1 MLTNLEFLEGFLVK
15 SACCLIFTF
24 LLCFLSI
31 KKYILYVNK
40 HGNLFQPIRDDG
52 PQTHKQKNKTPTMGG
67 FFILISTIISTLL
80 FADLHNYYILIVL
93 FVFISFGAIGLT
105 DDLMKVLY
113 NNCKGFKGSFK
124 IVIQFAIIGATYL
137 ALINLENIHLSG
149 TIFLPINSGYYITI
163 GALLYVIFVSF
174 VIVGASNGVN
184 LTDGLDGLVSVPA
197 IINIICLSFL
207 TFIAS
212 CPILSQ
218 NYKMPYIENAQEIL
232 FFCISLIGAILA
244 FLKFNLKP
252 AKIFMGDVGSLAI
265 GAVLGLIAV
274 ILKQEFIFFFISLLF
289 VIESLSVILQ
299 VGSFK
304 LRKKRIFLMAPIH
317 HHFEKLGWSEQ
328 KVVKGFWL
336 ASLTFAVLGMAI
348 IYVL

>member
-1 MLTNLEFLEGFLVK
+1 MLTNLEFLDGLILKSVLSLVF
-15 SACCLIFTF
+15 SF
-24 LLCFLSI
+24 LLCFFSI
-31 KKYILYVNK
+31 KKFISIVNK
-40 HGNLFQPIRDDG
+40 KGNLFQPIRDDG

-67 FFILISTIISTLL
+67 VFIVLSTIISTLI
-80 FADLHNYYILIVL
+80 FADLHNYYIWIIL
-93 FVFISFGAIGLT
+93 FVFTSFALIGLS
-105 DDLMKVLY
+105 DDLIKVLY
-113 NNCKGFKGSFK
+113 NNCKGLRGSIK
-124 IVIQFAIIGATYL
+124 ITTQFAIIGVAYL
-137 ALINLENIHLSG
+137 SLCYIENLHLSG
-149 TIFLPINSGYYITI
+149 TIFFPIGSGYYLTI
-163 GALLYVIFVSF
+163 GTLLYVIFISF
-174 VIVGASNGVN
+174 VIVGSSNGVN

-197 IINIICLSFL
+197 IINIACL
-207 TFIAS
+207 TFLAFVS
-212 CPILSQ
+212 SHPILSQ
-218 NYKMPYIENAQEIL
+218 NYKITYIVNSQEIL
-232 FFCISLIGAILA
+232 LFCLSLIGAILA

-274 ILKQEFIFFFISLLF
+274 ILKQEVIFFFISLLF

-299 VGSFK
+299 VGSYK

>member
-1 MLTNLEFLEGFLVK
+1 
-15 SACCLIFTF
+15 
-24 LLCFLSI
+24 
-31 KKYILYVNK
+31 
-40 HGNLFQPIRDDG
+40 
-52 PQTHKQKNKTPTMGG
+52 
-67 FFILISTIISTLL
+67 
-80 FADLHNYYILIVL
+80 
-93 FVFISFGAIGLT
+93 
-105 DDLMKVLY
+105 
-113 NNCKGFKGSFK
+113 
-124 IVIQFAIIGATYL
+124 
-137 ALINLENIHLSG
+137 
-149 TIFLPINSGYYITI
+149 
-163 GALLYVIFVSF
+163 
-174 VIVGASNGVN
+174 
-184 LTDGLDGLVSVPA
+184 
-197 IINIICLSFL
+197 
-207 TFIAS
+207 
-212 CPILSQ
+212 
-218 NYKMPYIENAQEIL
+218 MPYIENAQEIL

-328 KVVKGFWL
+328 KVVEGFWL